1 MLMPRVRSRDAV
13 RMSDTKRT
21 PDLAVVRVPLIT
33 TSIFSDLSHL
43 WFDSIILVL
52 KPGKT
57 AVDAL
62 GKFLS

>member
-1 MLMPRVRSRDAV
+1 
-13 RMSDTKRT
+13 MSDTKRT
-21 PDLAVVRVPLIT
+21 PNLAVVRVPLIT

-43 WFDSIILVL
+43 WIDSIILVL
-52 KPGKT
+52 KPWKT